1 MSMFPGPTATV
12 YTNDAGEIL
21 GWSYESYDPA
31 DNDDPYADYDRWRDY
46 DDGEEA
52 L

>member
-1 MSMFPGPTATV
+1 MFPGPSATV

-31 DNDDPYADYDRWRDY
+31 DNDDPYDLYDDRWADYE
-46 DDGEEA
+46 DDDEDT
-52 L
+52 